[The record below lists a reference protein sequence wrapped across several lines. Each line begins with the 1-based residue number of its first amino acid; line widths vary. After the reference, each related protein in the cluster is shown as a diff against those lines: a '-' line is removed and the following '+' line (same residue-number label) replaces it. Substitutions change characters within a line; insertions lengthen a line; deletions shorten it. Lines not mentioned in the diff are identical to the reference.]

1 MLDMKMMYY
10 PIRPVFTE
18 IHYTGLDIQSYK
30 CNTPNMADVYVKVT
44 HEKFANT
51 TQYRND
57 QVDKVQ

>member
-1 MLDMKMMYY
+1 MMYY

-18 IHYTGLDIQSYK
+18 IHYTGLDIQGYK

-57 QVDKVQ
+57 PVDKVQ